1 MPVNF
6 IKKIYSHKT
15 QNISLAA
22 FILSVFSF
30 LSFVLGLLRDR
41 LLTGNF
47 GIGNELDVYYAAFRI
62 PDFIAMVLMTGAI
75 GVAIIPIF
83 TKNLVSDK
91 NQAFKYLSNLLNL
104 SLFFLIIICLFLFV
118 FAPNLVS
125 LIAPGFSA
133 DKKEITILLTRIML
147 LSPILMG
154 ISNIISA
161 ILRVFQRFLITALAP
176 VVYNLGSIIGIIFFV
191 PKMGISG
198 LAFGIVLGAFLHLLI
213 QMPAFFKIGFKIQN
227 TFDFLDK
234 DFLLTLKLTVPRA
247 IGLAA
252 SQINLVVVTIIGSTL
267 IPGSVGIFNLAND
280 LSLPIIGLVAVP
292 FTVAVFPALSLAF
305 SKGDKKEMLLKFS
318 SVFRQIVFLIV
329 PISAISFLLRAHLV
343 RVAFGAGRF
352 DWSATKLTAACFGI
366 FMFGL
371 FAQGLIYLVSKAFY
385 AIRNT
390 RTPALVSILSVATT
404 VVFSYFFIW
413 LLGFENIFSNFLL
426 ATLKIEGMQNLA
438 VIGLPFA
445 ISLDAILQLLILLFF
460 FKKEIG
466 DFHIKEIV
474 SSLGKILL
482 ATFITIFF
490 TYFIRQILS
499 KYMTLETFWEVFLQT
514 GVAGGLGMLFYLLV
528 AFIFKSSEVMALKN
542 LVSSQLGFLNGKNGK
557 TK

>member
-1 MPVNF
+1 MPINF
-6 IKKIYSHKT
+6 IKKLYSHKT
-15 QNISLAA
+15 KNISLAA
-22 FILSVFSF
+22 FILSIFSF

-41 LLTGNF
+41 LLTANF
-47 GIGNELDVYYAAFRI
+47 GIGNNLDIYYTAFRI

-83 TKNLVSDK
+83 TKNLVSGK
-91 NQAFKYLSNLLNL
+91 EQAFKYLSNLLNL
-104 SLFFLIIICLFLFV
+104 SLVFLVIICLFLFI
-118 FAPNLVS
+118 FAPNLTS
-125 LIAPGFSA
+125 LIAPGFSGG
-133 DKKEITILLTRIML
+133 KKEATVLLTRIML

-161 ILRVFQRFLITALAP
+161 ILRVFQRFLITAVAP

-198 LAFGIVLGAFLHLLI
+198 LAYGIVLGAFLHFLI
-213 QMPAFFKIGFKIQN
+213 QLPVLFKVGFRIQN
-227 TFDFLDK
+227 TFNFLDK

-292 FTVAVFPALSLAF
+292 FTIAVYPTLSLAF
-305 SKGDKKEMLLKFS
+305 SKGEKKEMLLKFS
-318 SVFRQIVFLIV
+318 SVFRQIIFLIV

-343 RVAFGAGRF
+343 RVAFGAGKF

-371 FAQGLIYLVSKAFY
+371 FAQGLIYLISKAFY
-385 AIRNT
+385 SIRNT
-390 RTPALVSILSVATT
+390 RVPAITSIISVATT
-404 VVFSYFFIW
+404 AVFSYFFIW
-413 LLGFENIFSNFLL
+413 LLSFKNIFSGFLL
-426 ATLKIEGMQNLA
+426 TFLKIEGMQNLA

-460 FKKEIG
+460 FKKEVG

-474 SSLGKILL
+474 SSLSKVLA
-482 ATFITIFF
+482 ATFFTILF
-490 TYFIRQILS
+490 TYFVRQVLS
-499 KYMTLETFWEVFLQT
+499 NYMTLETFWGVFLQA
-514 GVAGGLGMLFYLLV
+514 GIAGGLGLLFYLSV

-542 LVSSQLGFLNGKNGK
+542 LVSSQMGFLNGKK
-557 TK
+557 